1 MDYQQVA
8 DMGMNVIRF
17 NLSYAI
23 FEDDDSPYVYKQEGW
38 HWLDQNIEWAR
49 KHGVYL
55 IIDMHV
61 PQGGYQGGGD
71 EGFPL
76 WDDVENQNRLKA
88 LWRAIAERYKD
99 ESIIAAWDL
108 INEPT
113 PSESQAQWETLAQVL
128 IDEIR
133 TVDQNHLVIVEST
146 CCEGD
151 PSLFLVE
158 DENVMYDFHFYGPD
172 EYTHQYNY
180 YTGQGD
186 GGAYP
191 DPAVAVFPLDMEWA
205 GAVENPTVPAGD
217 SDWTYY
223 EGVLY
228 PVTDPR
234 IIAGTPA
241 FDCGANQG
249 TVYFD
254 DFVINEYDENRNLVR
269 RIISVDVEY
278 AEDASDLS
286 DGIDPFISATSWWDF
301 WSEDGSGSYAVSQT
315 AHRGSTSLS
324 VTPGAGATSLSNGGL
339 AFGVKQGYRYAV
351 SGWMKGAGVGEA
363 NCQLTIE
370 FGKMPAGQEIMP
382 RDRDSLESRLL
393 PGVEFGRANNVPIN
407 VGEFGLMKWCFEN
420 NRGGLT
426 WVRDMLEL
434 FDQYGVHFQYWD
446 YHSDDFGLYRNTEG
460 LPDPASANQEII
472 DLFAEFA
479 MPDPVSGL
487 TYYLGQTGCSD
498 TGPGDDQTPFC
509 SFETAVS
516 RLRPGDTLIIKAGI
530 YTDRLVVSGL
540 AGTTGAP
547 ITIRGESRDAVIF
560 DGGCPSFPCSINDT
574 PNWDRNWDGM
584 VNVTGGN
591 YLTISDLAVR
601 NDIGY
606 GIVVNGGTGTIIKNT
621 LIDGTG
627 NGGLIVQEDPVNVA
641 VVGNEVRNTNLGW
654 RDESGAFRGG
664 DHEAISIIRASEFVV
679 ANNYVHDVLE
689 EGIDVKESSTD
700 GAVHHNFVERT
711 CAVGIY
717 INEAHDV
724 QVYRNQVRRSGSIR
738 TDDGQEALCASH
750 PVYGQ
755 FFGEYYG
762 DGILLAV
769 GDLGDLSQGRL
780 SNIHVFQNVVSDC
793 HLNGLQFWDQL
804 KESGIGSGTMT
815 GNRVYNNVFYNCGD
829 AGIGSGVRLD
839 EADNTVVTNNII
851 ALNDEEGIT
860 GNAIGN
866 STISHNLFLFKHD
879 WHQPVGA
886 DYVIGDPLFV
896 DPANGDF
903 HLQEDSPAIDNGLDV
918 GLPYAGSAPDIG
930 AYEYGLPS
938 TDVCTS
944 DANANGRVD
953 VVDMMTTAQTPA
965 CLAYLPLLARS
976 WRQPCSP

>member
-1 MDYQQVA
+1 MHLKMEKVIAVLALMFPVLTCGPLSLARGVKEEPLLASSWRQPWAAKQFIRRKGNKLVVGVDDQEIRVRGVNFNNHHWEEDGSLIINSNHHSEIDYQRVA

-38 HWLDQNIEWAR
+38 HWLDQNIR
-49 KHGVYL
+49 
-55 IIDMHV
+55 
-61 PQGGYQGGGD
+61 
-71 EGFPL
+71 
-76 WDDVENQNRLKA
+76 
-88 LWRAIAERYKD
+88 
-99 ESIIAAWDL
+99 
-108 INEPT
+108 
-113 PSESQAQWETLAQVL
+113 
-128 IDEIR
+128 
-133 TVDQNHLVIVEST
+133 
-146 CCEGD
+146 
-151 PSLFLVE
+151 
-158 DENVMYDFHFYGPD
+158 
-172 EYTHQYNY
+172 
-180 YTGQGD
+180 
-186 GGAYP
+186 
-191 DPAVAVFPLDMEWA
+191 
-205 GAVENPTVPAGD
+205 
-217 SDWTYY
+217 
-223 EGVLY
+223 
-228 PVTDPR
+228 
-234 IIAGTPA
+234 
-241 FDCGANQG
+241 
-249 TVYFD
+249 
-254 DFVINEYDENRNLVR
+254 
-269 RIISVDVEY
+269 
-278 AEDASDLS
+278 
-286 DGIDPFISATSWWDF
+286 
-301 WSEDGSGSYAVSQT
+301 
-315 AHRGSTSLS
+315 
-324 VTPGAGATSLSNGGL
+324 
-339 AFGVKQGYRYAV
+339 
-351 SGWMKGAGVGEA
+351 
-363 NCQLTIE
+363 
-370 FGKMPAGQEIMP
+370 
-382 RDRDSLESRLL
+382 
-393 PGVEFGRANNVPIN
+393 
-407 VGEFGLMKWCFEN
+407 
-420 NRGGLT
+420 
-426 WVRDMLEL
+426 
-434 FDQYGVHFQYWD
+434 
-446 YHSDDFGLYRNTEG
+446 LYRNTEG
-460 LPDPASANQEII
+460 LPDPASANQELI

-479 MPDPVSGL
+479 MPGPANGL
-487 TYYLGQTGCSD
+487 TYYVGRTGCSD

-540 AGTTGAP
+540 AGTSGAP
-547 ITIRGESRDAVIF
+547 ITIRGESRDAVSF

-584 VNVTGGN
+584 VNVTGGD

-606 GIVVNGGTGTIIKNT
+606 GIVVNGGISTTIKNT

-627 NGGLIVQEDPVNVA
+627 NGGLIIQADPVAPQVIE
-641 VVGNEVRNTNLGW
+641 NEVRRTNLGW
-654 RDESGAFRGG
+654 RDESGTFRGG

-724 QVYRNQVRRSGSIR
+724 RVYRNQVRRSGSIR

-750 PVYGQ
+750 PVYGR

-866 STISHNLFLFKHD
+866 STISNNLFLFKHD
-879 WHQPVGA
+879 WQQPVGA

-903 HLQEDSPAIDNGLDV
+903 HLQEDSPAIDNGLDM
-918 GLPYAGSAPDIG
+918 GLPYAGSVPDIG
-930 AYEYGLPS
+930 AYEYGLPTAS
-938 TDVCTS
+938 TCMS
-944 DANANGRVD
+944 DANASGRVD
-953 VVDMMTTAQTPA
+953 VVDMMTTAQTPV

-976 WRQPCSP
+976 WRQPWSP